1 MKDKIFLAT
10 EITEKHRET
19 PSCFDPSLCSSVS
32 SVANAFELEAF
43 HTFPPLIAVN
53 IPCISAT
60 GVGGHPGTATSTG
73 ITFDTRPR
81 LA

>member
-32 SVANAFELEAF
+32 SVANDFEVQA
-43 HTFPPLIAVN
+43 FPPLIAVN